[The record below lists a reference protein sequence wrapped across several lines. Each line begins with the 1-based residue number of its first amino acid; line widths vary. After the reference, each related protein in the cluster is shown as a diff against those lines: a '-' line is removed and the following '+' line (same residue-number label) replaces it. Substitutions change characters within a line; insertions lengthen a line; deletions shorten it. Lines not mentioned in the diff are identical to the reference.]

1 MQIDQHKLHAL
12 VFPKIN
18 TGAGFACQTSAPPQ
32 SRRIIQLRRKMAA
45 MRSHSASL
53 MAP

>member
-1 MQIDQHKLHAL
+1 MQTDQQKLRTL

-18 TGAGFACQTSAPPQ
+18 TDAGFVCQTSASPQ

>member
-1 MQIDQHKLHAL
+1 

-18 TGAGFACQTSAPPQ
+18 TATGFVRQTASPPQ

-45 MRSHSASL
+45 M
-53 MAP
+53 

>member
-1 MQIDQHKLHAL
+1 LRAP

-18 TGAGFACQTSAPPQ
+18 TAAGFVRQTALSPQ